1 MKKKAFGIAIFLF
14 VLVFISPCQSKASAD
29 LKSIFDKDYYMAHY
43 PDVKS
48 VYGDNEA
55 ALYNHF
61 LTFGMV
67 EGRSPSAEFDLSVY
81 KQNYPD
87 LVQAYGDD
95 NEKYYEHYI
104 TYGKAE
110 GRTAIGTVANNTTAK
125 VDKND
130 AYLLLINSSH
140 PVSLTYV
147 PSLKKISGGQKMQQ
161 AVAPVVEKLLKD
173 AKAQGAPLKVLSG
186 YRSAQR
192 QELLYNN
199 RVKEYTNQG
208 YGKSEAERLAVMTNP
223 LPGTSE
229 HQSGLCMDIVDAGYG
244 KIDAGNE
251 NTVGYKWMIEHCVD
265 YGFILRYPSGKE
277 SVTGIKYEPWH
288 FRYVGVEAAQYIMSK
303 GITLEEYLQ

>member
-1 MKKKAFGIAIFLF
+1 MNKNIFRIAIIVTILVLF
-14 VLVFISPCQSKASAD
+14 SPNQSKAATD
-29 LKSIFDKDYYMAHY
+29 LKSFFDKDYYISLY
-43 PDVKS
+43 PDVKAAFGDDGNA
-48 VYGDNEA
+48 VYK
-55 ALYNHF
+55 HF
-61 LTFGMV
+61 LTFGIT
-67 EGRSPSAEFDLSVY
+67 EGRSPSAEFVLSVY

-87 LVQAYGDD
+87 LVQAFGDN
-95 NEKYYEHYI
+95 NEKYYEHYV

-110 GRTAIGTVANNTTAK
+110 GRTASGTIVNAPAK
-125 VDKND
+125 VDKNN

-140 PVSLTYV
+140 PVSTSYV
-147 PSLKKISGGQKMQQ
+147 PSLKKISGGQKMQKS
-161 AVAPVVEKLLKD
+161 VAPIVEKLLKD

-208 YGKSEAERLAVMTNP
+208 YSKEEAERLAVMTNP

-244 KIDAGNE
+244 KIDAGNQ
-251 NTVGYKWMIEHCVD
+251 NTVGYKWMLEHCAD

-277 SVTGIKYEPWH
+277 SITGIKYEPWH